1 MTTCPMMHLAGAHSA
16 LRVGLHIDLSLTTTS
31 RFSGEGLFFT
41 WRQIFA
47 FKSPET
53 ISTIPQEKEDVSR
66 PWVWGGG
73 GGGEVGDGSC
83 CGPPDLHL
91 ELKVQ
96 LHLSAQVRV
105 DLRVQQGLMG
115 TGGDGRACWF

>member
-1 MTTCPMMHLAGAHSA
+1 MK
-16 LRVGLHIDLSLTTTS
+16 VYFTS
-31 RFSGEGLFFT
+31 RP
-41 WRQIFA
+41 IFA

-53 ISTIPQEKEDVSR
+53 ISTIQQEKEDVSQ
-66 PWVWGGG
+66 PWVWGC
-73 GGGEVGDGSC
+73 GGEVGDGSC

-115 TGGDGRACWF
+115 TVGDGRACWF